1 MALAKADM
9 KKSGMIGQP
18 VTVWGS
24 EQSPIH
30 QYVDY
35 YTGVLDSLGFRTT
48 EKIVSPGVYF
58 ATIGAPTTKP
68 QTGWDEWVQDF
79 PDPWDFL
86 HLFTCQ
92 AGSTLNYGYV
102 CDKHLDS
109 MVKALGTKPLAGR
122 AGQWSALDRYAV
134 AHAFYAA
141 HGHQEFPKFY
151 SNRLVFSKGVLS
163 VEYET
168 DLTSLELKK

>member
-1 MALAKADM
+1 
-9 KKSGMIGQP
+9 
-18 VTVWGS
+18 
-24 EQSPIH
+24 
-30 QYVDY
+30 
-35 YTGVLDSLGFRTT
+35 
-48 EKIVSPGVYF
+48 
-58 ATIGAPTTKP
+58 
-68 QTGWDEWVQDF
+68 
-79 PDPWDFL
+79 
-86 HLFTCQ
+86 
-92 AGSTLNYGYV
+92 
-102 CDKHLDS
+102 